1 MKKLVLKKK
10 VEKVVKAIMIINFL
24 MVIFTADTEISLV
37 FVMVMIANSISMLTC
52 LHLLE
57 KYTHTFD
64 YNE

>member
-10 VEKVVKAIMIINFL
+10 VEKVIKAILTINFL
-24 MVIFTADTEISLV
+24 MIIFTADSELSLV
-37 FVMVMIANSISMLTC
+37 FLMVMLANTISTFTC

-64 YNE
+64 YNK

>member
-10 VEKVVKAIMIINFL
+10 VEKVLKAILTINFL
-24 MVIFTADTEISLV
+24 MIIFTADTELSLI
-37 FVMVMIANSISMLTC
+37 FVMVMIANTISMLSC
-52 LHLLE
+52 YQLLK